1 MGQLNQPTP
10 KDPTPPASSPPG
22 SPGGPGNN
30 GTPGSGQ
37 DMDNYYQGIITELSQ
52 EIRRLHADRE
62 RLTAQMTQLQ
72 AGQSGL
78 PFRRRE
84 PGFLPSFPG
93 LLYGQTFLPKNISQ
107 LRAGFLLVLV
117 STIALSIHNVVV
129 RIIGSPSVLLGVV
142 NLGGY
147 LKLGYGNSLLI
158 LWYRMFFVLML
169 MLPIANFL
177 YPSLWLDLKFCFER
191 KQRSTLLTVI
201 GSGAFLFLSQILI
214 YVAIGIIGPS
224 VAVTIFFM
232 YPILTVPLAW
242 LLFKDRPTPLRWAVM
257 GIISLGVVL
266 TALPSLQKAAVSGGG
281 ITAAISSGVAFAL
294 YLILTQLGFKKLHP
308 VPGSLVQFF
317 TIFILASVILLIAD
331 PQQIGVQVNNLP
343 GFAIGGI
350 VLSVLT
356 LIGYL
361 ANNFGVR
368 FMGAARASIIASSG
382 PVLTALLAFLLIQS
396 PLRAEQGFG
405 IVLVTTGVTALSLEK
420 SRKS

>member
-10 KDPTPPASSPPG
+10 KDPKPPVSS
-22 SPGGPGNN
+22 SPGNN
-30 GTPGSGQ
+30 GTTGSDQ
-37 DMDNYYQGIITELSQ
+37 DIDYQGIIAELSQ

-93 LLYGQTFLPKNISQ
+93 LSHGQTFLPKNISQ
-107 LRAGFLLVLV
+107 LRAGFLLVLI

-129 RIIGSPSVLLGVV
+129 RIIGSPSILLGVV
-142 NLGGY
+142 DLGGY
-147 LKLGYGNSLLI
+147 LELGYGNSLLI
-158 LWYRMFFVLML
+158 LWYRMFFVLVL
-169 MLPIANFL
+169 MLPIASFL

-191 KQRSTLLTVI
+191 KQRSMLLTVI

-214 YVAIGIIGPS
+214 YVAIGNVGPS
-224 VAVTIFFM
+224 VAVTILFM

-257 GIISLGVVL
+257 GVISLGVVL

-281 ITAAISSGVAFAL
+281 IAAAIASGVAFAL
-294 YLILTQLGFKKLHP
+294 YLILTQLGLKELHP

-331 PQQIGVQVNNLP
+331 PQQIGVQVNDLP

-368 FMGAARASIIASSG
+368 FMGAASASIIASSG

-396 PLRAEQGFG
+396 PLRPEQGFG
-405 IVLVTTGVTALSLEK
+405 IVLVTAGVTALSLEK
-420 SRKS
+420 SRKA